1 MNWVVTIYSALL
13 FFILTPGILLRLPP
27 KGKPMTV
34 AIFHAVV
41 FAIVWYFTHKLVWK
55 LSNSFKIESFEET
68 TPPSESEFESEIES
82 PSTSPSTSPSQ
93 PSKNPTVDPLKLQLG
108 NLLNPQ

>member
-55 LSNSFKIESFEET
+55 LSNSFKIEGLEET

-82 PSTSPSTSPSQ
+82 PSPSTSQ